1 MSHAPAAQI
10 LDDAHTHA
18 QGKADDHGHHGHH
31 IVPRRV
37 LLTVLAL
44 LMFFTLLTVGAAQL
58 ESYISV
64 QFNVIIPQWVNVAV
78 ALSIAAVKCVIVAA
92 YFMQLKYDNP
102 LNTLVMAFT
111 IFTLAFFLGFIM
123 IDLGNRDAIY
133 AYKMKQIVAG
143 GSGNIVVGK
152 DSQGNDISVPAGTS
166 ITTQARATAMSN
178 LDSMLQQ
185 GKRLPPYMVQFAAA
199 EIERRAAVNA
209 LLIKDGKPAEALP
222 PQLVKF
228 EKLKGQYAA
237 DIVAS
242 HGGHGGQGGE
252 VGNTANR
259 ARVKTGVTLPELGGA
274 AKGDGHG
281 AADEANGKKPA
292 EQPKR

>member
-1 MSHAPAAQI
+1 MSHAAAAQI
-10 LDDAHTHA
+10 PDDAHGHPHGQADGHA
-18 QGKADDHGHHGHH
+18 HHGHH

-44 LMFFTLLTVGAAQL
+44 LMFFTLLTVGAAQV
-58 ESYISV
+58 EYYISV
-64 QFNVIIPQWVNVAV
+64 QFNVIIPQWINVAV

-152 DSQGNDISVPAGTS
+152 DSKGNDISVPSGTS
-166 ITTQARATAMSN
+166 ITTQARATAMVN
-178 LDSMLQQ
+178 LDAMLQQ
-185 GKRLPPYMVQFAAA
+185 GKRLPPYIAQFAAA
-199 EIERRAAVNA
+199 EIERREAVNA
-209 LLIKDGKPAEALP
+209 LLIKEGKPAEALP
-222 PQLVKF
+222 PPLVKF
-228 EKLKGQYAA
+228 EKLRAVYAA
-237 DIVAS
+237 DLVPS
-242 HGGHGGQGGE
+242 RSGHGDQGGE

-274 AKGDGHG
+274 AQGGG
-281 AADEANGKKPA
+281 IGEKPA
-292 EQPKR
+292 EEAKR